1 MHNIQP
7 KTLVDIPIVTYG
19 CPYVILFTSSR
30 ERAKPLQEV
39 DNMEEDKGMTRD
51 ELEELKAAL
60 LKAERLEI
68 MMILR
73 EAKSLEEAYELIKQR

>member
-1 MHNIQP
+1 MFEHILIFGQ
-7 KTLVDIPIVTYG
+7 LIYVRTYA
-19 CPYVILFTSSR
+19 ILYTSSR

>member
-1 MHNIQP
+1 M
-7 KTLVDIPIVTYG
+7 
-19 CPYVILFTSSR
+19 SSR

-51 ELEELKAAL
+51 ELKELKAAL